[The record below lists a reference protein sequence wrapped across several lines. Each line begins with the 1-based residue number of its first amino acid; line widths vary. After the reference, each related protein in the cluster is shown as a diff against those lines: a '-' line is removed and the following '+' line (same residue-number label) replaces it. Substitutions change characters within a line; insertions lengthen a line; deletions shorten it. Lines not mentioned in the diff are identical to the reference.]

1 MQYICSTIYFFIM
14 RNTILL
20 LFLFQGFLLSAQ
32 EPPKMLKYDA
42 EDSANIFYYQLDE
55 VQKKIKIKKE
65 KVKNVTRKAL
75 ISYNNKIK
83 DISFLNF
90 QKLRELETL
99 INSVGDQVRGNPDLG
114 RKLRKNIEIVILPI
128 RDSIEIHEKKLNT
141 TLETVLSKKQYKRW
155 IKYQRKQKRNLLPE
169 RPRSTNQNVPSNMNR
184 RSSRGR
190 SNRRF

>member
-1 MQYICSTIYFFIM
+1 M
-14 RNTILL
+14 R
-20 LFLFQGFLLSAQ
+20 F
-32 EPPKMLKYDA
+32 KRKLK
-42 EDSANIFYYQLDE
+42 
-55 VQKKIKIKKE
+55 VKKE
-65 KVKNVTRKAL
+65 KVKNITRKAL

-141 TLETVLSKKQYKRW
+141 ALETVLSKKQYKTMDQIPKKAKKKSFTR
-155 IKYQRKQKRNLLPE
+155 
-169 RPRSTNQNVPSNMNR
+169 TT
-184 RSSRGR
+184 
-190 SNRRF
+190 